1 MTAEPDHAGVM
12 MAPVS
17 DETILPS
24 LYAMA
29 FVVFGL
35 LVDRLD
41 DIARGLIESY
51 TQDQEGGSVPW

>member
-1 MTAEPDHAGVM
+1 MI
-12 MAPVS
+12 APVS
-17 DETILPS
+17 DETILPL

-41 DIARGLIESY
+41 DTARGLFASY
-51 TQDQEGGSVPW
+51 IQDQEGGSVPW

>member
-1 MTAEPDHAGVM
+1 MI
-12 MAPVS
+12 APVS

-41 DIARGLIESY
+41 DIARGLFASY
-51 TQDQEGGSVPW
+51 TQDQEGRSVPW